1 MKPIE
6 LIREFKRYRLGPYI
20 EVPCSFLEPLLEALA
35 RDSECEVVNPANE
48 AIAMGMATGS
58 FLATGKIPVVLMQNS
73 GLCNTLN
80 AFTSLNQIYKIPLLC
95 LIAWRGQPGIKDAPE
110 HTIMGPKLKSILETF
125 DIPYEVLST
134 KSYKREIKSVI
145 NTITASM
152 KPAALL
158 VTEDLL
164 KGGKIEVKNKRSG
177 SGLSRA
183 AAVNAIIAG
192 TAGKAYYVSTNGF
205 LSRETCYVLEA
216 NGLEKVN
223 QCFYMMGSMGHALPI
238 ALGVERYLKDG
249 RKTVVID
256 GDGGCLMHLGA
267 MASVNGKNHTAAN
280 LIHIVLDNGVY
291 ASTGGQ
297 PSVSGDIDF
306 LKIAH
311 GCGYKNVYSVRE
323 APSLARIMTRL
334 LSHKG
339 PSFIHVQIDDIGE
352 PPKPRVSDKHSCEAI
367 KQSFMDTIKPS
378 RQTRRL
384 RHK

>member
-20 EVPCSFLEPLLEALA
+20 EVPCSFLGPLLEALA
-35 RDSECEVVNPANE
+35 RDSECELVNPANE

-58 FLATGKIPVVLMQNS
+58 FLATNRIPVVLMQNS
-73 GLCNTLN
+73 GLCNALN
-80 AFTSLNQIYKIPLLC
+80 AFTSLNQIYKIPVLC

-110 HTIMGPKLKSILETF
+110 HTIMGPKLRSILKTF
-125 DIPYEVLST
+125 DIPYEVLSA

-158 VTEDLL
+158 VTEDLM
-164 KGGKIEVKNKRSG
+164 KEKIPEAKNRRAG
-177 SGLSRA
+177 AGLSRA

-192 TAGKAYYVSTNGF
+192 TAGKACYISTNGF
-205 LSRETCYVLEA
+205 ISREACYALEA
-216 NGLEKVN
+216 NELKKNN

-238 ALGVERYLKDG
+238 ALGIERYQNDG

-267 MASVNGKNHTAAN
+267 MASVNGKNHVAKN
-280 LIHIVLDNGVY
+280 LIHIVLDNGTY

-297 PSVSGDIDF
+297 PSVSGDVDF
-306 LKIAH
+306 LKVAQ
-311 GCGYKNVYSVRE
+311 GCGYKNVYSANE
-323 APSLARIMTRL
+323 ASSLARIMTRL
-334 LSHKG
+334 SSREG
-339 PSFIHVQIDDIGE
+339 PSFIHVQIDDVGE
-352 PPKPRVSDKHSCEAI
+352 PPKPRVSDKYSCEAI
-367 KQSFMDTIKPS
+367 RQSFMDTIRPS